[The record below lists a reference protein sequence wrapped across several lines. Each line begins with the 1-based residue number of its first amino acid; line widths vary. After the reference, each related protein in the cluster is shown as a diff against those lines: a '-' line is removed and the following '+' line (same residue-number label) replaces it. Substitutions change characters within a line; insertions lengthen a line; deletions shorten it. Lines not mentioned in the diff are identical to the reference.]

1 MELVDGDT
9 ALFLKQVALWRRAE
23 EAREQRTGCVSA
35 SRVPTGFLL
44 ESPQGPATYLDEP
57 EASQCPS
64 FFTFPELMSSV
75 DTGEIYYIQF
85 DQGRMGHTRRKP
97 TGLVSNFP

>member
-1 MELVDGDT
+1 MGTRLCSSNR
-9 ALFLKQVALWRRAE
+9 VALWRRAE

-44 ESPQGPATYLDEP
+44 ESPQDPATYLDEP

-64 FFTFPELMSSV
+64 FFTFPELMSFGGYGGDV
-75 DTGEIYYIQF
+75 L
-85 DQGRMGHTRRKP
+85 HT
-97 TGLVSNFP
+97 V